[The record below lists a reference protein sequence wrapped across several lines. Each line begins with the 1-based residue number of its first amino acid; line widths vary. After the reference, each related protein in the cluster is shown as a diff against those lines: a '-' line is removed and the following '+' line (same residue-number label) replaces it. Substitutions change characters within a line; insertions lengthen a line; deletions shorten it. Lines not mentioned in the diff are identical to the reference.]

1 LIRKDLETHRNAF
14 TLVEL
19 LVVIAII
26 GMLIALLLP
35 AVQAAR
41 EAARR
46 MQCTNNMKQ
55 VVLAFHGYHDVN
67 DRFPAAAQM
76 PSLQTYGA
84 TRGFQFGPKVALLPF
99 FEQLAM
105 FNGWAQPSRTL
116 ADPPMNAWDQPDDS
130 TNPAWNLVPSFACPS
145 DGNARLPGRGP
156 SVDRTRGTTRRSSL
170 QLSMGDAT
178 GIRQT
183 GGNNRGLWSLEG
195 TRSGGSFDDG
205 VRTGLSRNNQAGL
218 IMEELQY
225 QNNRARG
232 ISAVRDGTSN
242 TIVVSE
248 IVSCPNGGPDSRSVK
263 GAVRGG
269 LSNFGTNLAPGDD
282 VSRRANVVW
291 CMNNAFAEGSRTMLA
306 AGSDSSWRG
315 WRPFERRMPYVYFN
329 TIIPPNGPGCV
340 EGSGGDQAWGI
351 YPPQSN
357 HTGGESASL

>member
-1 LIRKDLETHRNAF
+1 MQMVYNTEVVGQVPEITFTKGGVYEHHYSSKLRAGGEGAGYKSLIRKDLETHRNAF

-67 DRFPAAAQM
+67 NHFPAAAQM
-76 PSLQTYGA
+76 PNIQTYGA
-84 TRGFQFGPKVALLPF
+84 TRGFQFGPKIALLPF
-99 FEQLAM
+99 IEQLAM

-116 ADPPMNAWDQPDDS
+116 ADPPMTAWDQPNDS
-130 TNPAWNLVPSFACPS
+130 TNPAWNTVPSFECPS
-145 DGNARLPGRGP
+145 DSNVRMNGRGQ
-156 SVDRTRGTTRRSSL
+156 TRRSSL

-195 TRSGGSFDDG
+195 TRQPTDWSYNDG

-218 IMEELQY
+218 IMAELQY

-248 IVSCPNGGPDSRSVK
+248 IVSCPTGGPI
-263 GAVRGG
+263 
-269 LSNFGTNLAPGDD
+269 PG
-282 VSRRANVVW
+282 VSRERLGVDCPTLVQIW
-291 CMNNAFAEGSRTMLA
+291 HPETM
-306 AGSDSSWRG
+306 
-315 WRPFERRMPYVYFN
+315 
-329 TIIPPNGPGCV
+329 
-340 EGSGGDQAWGI
+340 
-351 YPPQSN
+351 
-357 HTGGESASL
+357 